1 MPTADDED
9 GSASGPPRPLD
20 GKGGPVLLPDY
31 NLAKQA
37 LMAVLFVGI
46 HHLFWPTLAIAYY
59 RAVADNL
66 WNVLLVGQFLLDG
79 RFFLVLIIV
88 MLIHEG
94 IHEVFASHYGFET
107 DCGVDSLGAYVRI
120 TEQWIP
126 RWQYTRMVIAPL
138 VVISGGALVC
148 LALPLG
154 PQLTVIAKLVV
165 LLNTAS
171 ASGDMIDFTMYYRQP
186 EGTEFYNVEAD
197 SILTY
202 VYPPS

>member
-1 MPTADDED
+1 MPTADNKA
-9 GSASGPPRPLD
+9 GSASSPPRPPD

-31 NLAKQA
+31 NLAKLA

-46 HHLFWPTLAIAYY
+46 HRLFWPTLAIAYY

-66 WNVLLVGQFLLDG
+66 WNVLLAGLYLLDW
-79 RFFLVLIIV
+79 RFFLIFIMVTLV
-88 MLIHEG
+88 HEG

-107 DCGVDSLGAYVRI
+107 DWGVDSLGAYVRI
-120 TEQWIP
+120 TEQWVP

-138 VVISGGALVC
+138 VVISGGALAS

-154 PQLTVIAKLVV
+154 PQLTVVAKLVV
-165 LLNTAS
+165 LVNTAS
-171 ASGDMIDFTMYYRQP
+171 ASADMIDFTMYHRQP
-186 EGTEFYNVEAD
+186 EGTEFYNIEAD

-202 VYPPS
+202 AYPPS